1 MTATASMPAP
11 EYFRSVPDDLVQP
24 FQIESSALRGR
35 LVRLG
40 AAVETILSQH
50 DYPEPVAVMLGEAIT
65 LASLLAGALKYEGV
79 FTLQTK
85 GDGPLHLLVA
95 DVTSAGALRGYA
107 QFDRERLDRLVA
119 EGGAAALHG
128 SVPKLLGAGYIAFTV
143 DQGEHTERYQGIV
156 ELQGGRLTDCAH
168 HYFRQSEQ
176 IQAGIK
182 LAVGRDPERGT
193 WRAGGLMLQRLP
205 TESGRHFV
213 DELEEDRWRRAMV
226 LMSSSTAGEL
236 LDPRLAP
243 NDLLFR
249 LFHEDGVRV
258 YDAHDLAARCRCSR
272 ERIERVLRSLP
283 VEDRADLAVDGAV
296 RVTCEFCNAQHVF
309 TPEEVASGLA
319 DATE

>member
-1 MTATASMPAP
+1 MTASASTVSSGHLH
-11 EYFRSVPDDLVQP
+11 SVPDDLVQP

-40 AAVETILSQH
+40 AALDTILTQH
-50 DYPEPVAVMLGEAIT
+50 DYPEPIAVMLGEAIT
-65 LASLLAGALKYEGV
+65 LAALLAGALKYEGV

-85 GDGPLHLLVA
+85 GDGPLHLMVA

-107 QFDRERLDRLVA
+107 QFDREKLDRLIV
-119 EGGAAALHG
+119 EGDAGALHG
-128 SVPKLLGAGYIAFTV
+128 SVPRLLGAGYIAFTV

-156 ELQGGRLTDCAH
+156 ELQGSSLTDCAH

-182 LAVGRDPERGT
+182 LAVGRDPTRGT

-226 LMSSSTAGEL
+226 LMSSSTVGEM
-236 LDPRLAP
+236 LDPDLAP
-243 NDLLFR
+243 NELLFR

-272 ERIERVLRSLP
+272 ERVESVLRSLP
-283 VEDRADLAVDGAV
+283 EEDRTDLAVDGV
-296 RVTCEFCNAQHVF
+296 IHVTCEFCNAQHVF
-309 TPEEVASGLA
+309 APEEIASGL
-319 DATE
+319 TE